1 MKLRAMTV
9 MMLAALAAAGSTLA
23 QTPDSAPPPDRQAA
37 REAMMKACTGDIQ
50 SLCADKQ
57 GREMMMCLR
66 GNSTKLSPGC
76 SDAMAKMPMRPPGA
90 APPAQ

>member
-1 MKLRAMTV
+1 MKLRALAV
-9 MMLAALAAAGSTLA
+9 MMLTALAAAGSTLA
-23 QTPDSAPPPDRQAA
+23 QSPENAPSPDRQAA
-37 REAMMKACTGDIQ
+37 REAMRKACSGDIQ

-66 GNSTKLSPGC
+66 GNAAKLSPGC
-76 SDAMAKMPMRPPGA
+76 SDAMAKMPMRPPGG